1 MVARR
6 GISVYTGSGG
16 TEALTAFRFTDDG
29 KSKTGN
35 VTGNYDKVLHQ
46 ITGTLSNL
54 GAITSSVGFSGDG
67 SGLTNLTASE
77 VAAAGNTGDVQFN
90 SGDDLAADSAFT
102 FVPSTHT
109 LGLGES
115 SVSASLTASHAL
127 TITAA
132 AASTWSTSAGDLTLD
147 SAAGSLVL
155 TGGESAADAVKIQAD
170 AAAGGIDIDAGTAGV
185 DLDST
190 GAVNLSGSSM
200 VLDASGVVE
209 LNSTAGAI
217 SIGNDDVDQNI
228 NIGTQGE
235 RTVNLSTGAFASTV
249 NIGNST
255 GATTLDLDAGTGGV
269 DLDSTGAVNLSGSS
283 MVLDASGVVEL
294 NSTAGA
300 ISIGNDDVD
309 QNINI
314 GTQGERTVNLST
326 GAFASTVN
334 IGNSTGATTLD
345 LDAGTGGVDLD
356 STGAVNLSGSS
367 MVLDASGVVELNS
380 TAGAISVGNDANTG
394 AINVGTGASART
406 ITVGADE
413 STKVDVNALEIELDS
428 GGDIDLNA
436 TTVAVTG
443 DMTVSGDSTL
453 GDAVADVATVNGRL
467 QIGKFDPATA
477 ADAVLL
483 ETMATTPATYNGS
496 MIYLSVTAA
505 SGTNSGVSFANP
517 DKWYFC
523 ESGSWYPSPFNSL

>member
-16 TEALTAFRFTDDG
+16 TNGLTAFRFTDDG

-127 TITAA
+127 TINAA
-132 AASTWSTSAGDLTLD
+132 AASTWSTSAGALTISGTAGLTLD
-147 SAAGSLVL
+147 SA
-155 TGGESAADAVKIQAD
+155 
-170 AAAGGIDIDAGTAGV
+170 GT
-185 DLDST
+185 S
-190 GAVNLSGSSM
+190 AVNLG
-200 VLDASGVVE
+200 
-209 LNSTAGAI
+209 TAAY
-217 SIGNDDVDQNI
+217 
-228 NIGTQGE
+228 
-235 RTVNLSTGAFASTV
+235 AK
-249 NIGNST
+249 
-255 GATTLDLDAGTGGV
+255 
-269 DLDSTGAVNLSGSS
+269 
-283 MVLDASGVVEL
+283 
-294 NSTAGA
+294 
-300 ISIGNDDVD
+300 
-309 QNINI
+309 
-314 GTQGERTVNLST
+314 
-326 GAFASTVN
+326 
-334 IGNSTGATTLD
+334 
-345 LDAGTGGVDLD
+345 
-356 STGAVNLSGSS
+356 
-367 MVLDASGVVELNS
+367 
-380 TAGAISVGNDANTG
+380 
-394 AINVGTGASART
+394 T

-413 STKVDVNALEIELDS
+413 STKVDVNALAIELDS
-428 GGDIDLNA
+428 GGDIELSATADVNVPADVGLTFGDDGEKIEGDGTDLTVSSSRHLNLS
-436 TTVAVTG
+436 TGGTVAVTG
-443 DMTVSGDSTL
+443 DVTVTGDSTL
-453 GDAVADVATVNGRL
+453 GDASADVATVNGRL
-467 QIGKFDPATA
+467 QIGKFDPATH

-483 ETMATTPATYNGS
+483 ETMATTPTTYNGS

-505 SGTNSGVSFANP
+505 TGSNSGASFANP

>member
-300 ISIGNDDVD
+300 IS
-309 QNINI
+309 
-314 GTQGERTVNLST
+314 
-326 GAFASTVN
+326 
-334 IGNSTGATTLD
+334 
-345 LDAGTGGVDLD
+345 
-356 STGAVNLSGSS
+356 
-367 MVLDASGVVELNS
+367 
-380 TAGAISVGNDANTG
+380 VGNDANTG